1 MGALLKKVAAL
12 LLGVALGAT
21 AMLALSSTTIPSVMA
36 GHGFAFTGERY
47 IHLES
52 DLRFA

>member
-1 MGALLKKVAAL
+1 MSELFKKFVAL
-12 LLGVALGAT
+12 LLGVALGAM
-21 AMLALSSTTIPSVMA
+21 AMLALSSTTITA

-52 DLRFA
+52 DLSFV